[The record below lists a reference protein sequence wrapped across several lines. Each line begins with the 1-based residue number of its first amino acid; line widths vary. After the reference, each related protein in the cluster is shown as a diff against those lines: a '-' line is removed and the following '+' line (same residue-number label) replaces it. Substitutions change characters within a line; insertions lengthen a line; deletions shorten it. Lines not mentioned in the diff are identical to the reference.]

1 MMETDSE
8 LSKKLGDRIRMLRVT
23 RRWSQENL
31 AAESGLHR
39 NYVGHIE
46 RGEVNTWLT
55 NINKLARAFGMTV
68 SELMQF

>member
-1 MMETDSE
+1 METDSE
-8 LSKKLGDRIRMLRVT
+8 LIKKLGDRIRMLRVT

-39 NYVGHIE
+39 NYIGNIE
-46 RGEVNTWLT
+46 RGEVNTGLT

-68 SELMQF
+68 GELMQF